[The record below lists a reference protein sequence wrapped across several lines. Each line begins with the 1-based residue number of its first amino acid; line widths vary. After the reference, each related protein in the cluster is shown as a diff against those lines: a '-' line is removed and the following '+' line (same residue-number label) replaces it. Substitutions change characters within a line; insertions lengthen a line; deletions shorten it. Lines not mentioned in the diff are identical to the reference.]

1 MHSNSTGGSVVLS
14 PGFKSTVFTAIL
26 STLCVPSLSCPVW
39 AQDREA
45 TIAASRELAAIDP
58 EHPYDSIKPEQHNG
72 DYLNDVKTAELE
84 GNKNGVNQEI
94 FNKEI
99 SDEMKQKF
107 NSFNTGYEARELYH
121 LNSRAQYRQY
131 EQANKD
137 LAEWTLKKLLQYHL
151 ENTLVKK
158 VEESAKRAANA
169 PVPAKDKGK
178 GGETR
183 AAAKTV
189 MAISSVQKALRNTQF
204 NLGANTKTR
213 IRYDFP
219 NGTVKAG
226 ITSPICDA
234 SPDYRI
240 RPTSSTPAVGQI
252 NQPEKLSLNVSRNFE
267 FIKASSSF
275 SYAMVSET
283 MSYGVNKNISGA
295 LSAQFNKTNN
305 MRDNSKDETLFRL
318 NFGTSF

>member
-1 MHSNSTGGSVVLS
+1 VFY
-14 PGFKSTVFTAIL
+14 PRFKSTVFAAIL
-26 STLCVPSLSCPVW
+26 SASSVVSLSCPAL
-39 AQDREA
+39 AQEREV
-45 TIAASRELAAIDP
+45 IIEPLASREIAAIG
-58 EHPYDSIKPEQHNG
+58 PYDSIKPEEHNG
-72 DYLNDVKTAELE
+72 TYLRDVKSAEVQ
-84 GNKNGVNQEI
+84 GNNDGVNREI

-107 NSFNTGYEARELYH
+107 NAFNSGYEAREPYR
-121 LNSRAQYRQY
+121 LNSPGQYLQY

-151 ENTLVKK
+151 ENTLVKR
-158 VEESAKRAANA
+158 VEESAKRAVNE
-169 PVPAKDKGK
+169 PIPAKDQGK
-178 GGETR
+178 GETR
-183 AAAKTV
+183 TAAKTV

-204 NLGANTKTR
+204 DLGANTKTR
-213 IRYDFP
+213 FRYDFP

-226 ITSPICDA
+226 ITSPVCDA
-234 SPDYRI
+234 SLDYRI
-240 RPTSSTPAVGQI
+240 RPNSTQPNPVGQV

-267 FIKASSSF
+267 FIKASSNF

-283 MSYGVNKNISGA
+283 MSYGVNKNIAGP

-318 NFGTSF
+318 SFGTSF